1 MDGMYS
7 YVARRLILLVP
18 VLVGVS
24 IISFSLMH
32 LIPGDPARAMLGEKA
47 TLAEVE
53 RLREELGLN
62 DPLYVQY
69 FRYVTRLLR
78 LDLGRSIVT
87 HRPVIEELFKRFPA
101 TLELTAA
108 GITIAALIGVV
119 TGVVSATHRNT
130 VLDHFARVL
139 ALLGLSM
146 PVFWLGIM
154 LILVFSYWLGWFPIS
169 GRLDTIYLVP
179 PPRVTG
185 LYIVDSILSGNI
197 ETLKSSVVH
206 LFLPATA
213 LGTSSAAVISRM
225 TRSSMLE
232 VLSQEYIVAARSK
245 GLAERVVIYK
255 HALRNALIPTV
266 TIVGLQTGAL
276 LGGAVLTETVFSWP
290 GMGTRSVEAIFQ
302 RDFPVVQGFILFAAF
317 IFVVV
322 NLVVDLIYAYLDPR
336 IRYR

>member
-18 VLVGVS
+18 VLFGVS
-24 IISFSLMH
+24 LISFSLMH

-47 TLAEVE
+47 SLAEVE

-69 FRYVTRLLR
+69 FRYVSRLLH
-78 LDLGRSIVT
+78 LDLGRSIIT
-87 HRPVIEELFKRFPA
+87 HLPVSEELFQRFPA

-154 LILVFSYWLGWFPIS
+154 LILVFSYWFGWFPIS
-169 GRLDTIYLVP
+169 GRLDIYLAP

-185 LYIVDSILSGNI
+185 LYIVDSMLSGNM
-197 ETLKSSVVH
+197 ETLKSSVKH
-206 LFLPATA
+206 LVLPAIA

-232 VLSQEYIVAARSK
+232 VLGQDYIVAARSK

-255 HALRNALIPTV
+255 HALRNALIPTI

-290 GMGTRSVEAIFQ
+290 GMGRRSVEAIYQ
-302 RDFPVVQGFILFAAF
+302 RDFPIVQGFILFAAF
-317 IFVVV
+317 IFVLV
-322 NLVVDLIYAYLDPR
+322 NLLVDLVYAYLDPR